1 LWFNGETDSV
11 VYVDTAGLYSVTL
24 VNPGGC
30 ATILSLEVFLA
41 TPLPVAFTSVD
52 AVLNGDRVDVRWTT
66 ASESN
71 NDYFFV
77 ERSFDLLEWK
87 RLGEVPGAG
96 FSNQLLS
103 YSFLDFPVFEGLMYY
118 RVGQVD
124 FDGTCSYS
132 KVCAVLLKNPGFTS
146 NSELLVYPNPS
157 VGGGI
162 TLNVFPVDIL
172 SVELSLFNLSGGLL
186 YSFSATDLVKG
197 STGLFVSLPN
207 WLSPGMYNLIL
218 EDGKMTNSASIIIH

>member
-1 LWFNGETDSV
+1 
-11 VYVDTAGLYSVTL
+11 L

-41 TPLPVAFTSVD
+41 TPLPVEFTSVD
-52 AVLNGDRVDVRWTT
+52 AVLNGDRVEVRWTT
-66 ASESN
+66 VSESN

-77 ERSFDLLEWK
+77 ERSSDLLEWK
-87 RLGEVPGAG
+87 RLGELPGAG

-132 KVCAVLLKNPGFTS
+132 KVCALLLETPVFTS
-146 NSELLVYPNPS
+146 NSEILVYPNPS

-162 TLNVFPVDIL
+162 TLNVFPVDIF
-172 SVELSLFNLSGGLL
+172 SVKLSLFNMSGELL
-186 YSFSATDLVKG
+186 YSFSGTDLVKV
-197 STGLFVSLPN
+197 SKGLYVSLPN
-207 WLSPGMYNLIL
+207 WLSPGMYNVFL
-218 EDGKMTNSASIIIH
+218 EDGKVANSASIIIH